1 MSSSHRHTDPRSGLV
16 VDTHDLGRGAGAMKE
31 LNTSVEA
38 PEGLGIDVIGVPK
51 DSPIALDLRIESVG
65 EGVLVTGTAEVE
77 IRGEC
82 GRCLTPIED
91 DLTIDVMELY
101 LFPESETDDADASR
115 LEGTLLDLE
124 PLVRDQVVLELP
136 FMPVCRE
143 DCAGLCPTCGANLN
157 DDPDHTHGEV
167 FDARWEKLA
176 GLKDLASDESGTPR
190 ED

>member
-1 MSSSHRHTDPRSGLV
+1 
-16 VDTHDLGRGAGAMKE
+16 MKE

-65 EGVLVTGTAEVE
+65 EGVLVTGTADVE

-167 FDARWEKLA
+167 IDARWQKLA
-176 GLKDLASDESGTPR
+176 GLQSLDLTDESGAPR
-190 ED
+190 EE